1 MNQKERV
8 FVDRNNE
15 YAENE
20 YFVGQKESR
29 FHSNDQQINFQ
40 VESQLS
46 TLSYIF
52 DWITNDQLQELRSQ
66 ILHEIKQIDHNVKT
80 KYITTALSYI
90 LIKNTSGINE
100 TECIQQLLNKF
111 NVKSRKL
118 LKYLRMIK
126 DDGQRDMN
134 KLLQQIQYYQE
145 KVKKYFF
152 GQGQSL
158 LLKLKNPKQTYTQLI
173 EEILETNKQVMIRI
187 FSLQLVKQF
196 CVSKRPSRLVINL
209 GYLAFQIQSI
219 YILPGEY
226 ARIFRISINS
236 LRHFSKGLINL
247 LYQFVLRI
255 TGQAIEVQLKS
266 CERSPQI
273 SQTIMNEGE
282 FKKSPE
288 DTSLS
293 EPNIEIE
300 GYKLLIIRKLINDF
314 TTYQFLFIDTEEED
328 ELINECQEI
337 LNFSTNNKE

>member
-8 FVDRNNE
+8 FVERNNE

-29 FHSNDQQINFQ
+29 FHSNDQQINIQ

-66 ILHEIKQIDHNVKT
+66 ILHQIKLLDQNVKT

-126 DDGQRDMN
+126 DDSQRDMN
-134 KLLQQIQYYQE
+134 KLLQQVQYYQE
-145 KVKKYFF
+145 KVRKYFF

-158 LLKLKNPKQTYTQLI
+158 LLKLKKPKQTYTQLI

-209 GYLAFQIQSI
+209 GYFAFQIQSI

-255 TGQAIEVQLKS
+255 TGQGIEAQFKS

-288 DTSLS
+288 DTSVS
-293 EPNIEIE
+293 EPSIEIE
-300 GYKLLIIRKLINDF
+300 GFKLLIIRKLINEF
-314 TTYQFLFIDTEEED
+314 STYQFLFADTEEED
-328 ELINECQEI
+328 ELFNECQEI
-337 LNFSTNNKE
+337 LNFSTNDNV

>member
-1 MNQKERV
+1 MNQKEYV
-8 FVDRNNE
+8 FLERNNE
-15 YAENE
+15 YVENE

-29 FHSNDQQINFQ
+29 FHSNDQQINIQ

-66 ILHEIKQIDHNVKT
+66 ILHQIKLLDQNVKT

-145 KVKKYFF
+145 KVRKYFF

-158 LLKLKNPKQTYTQLI
+158 LLKLKKPNQTYTQLI

-209 GYLAFQIQSI
+209 GYFAFQIQSI

-236 LRHFSKGLINL
+236 LRHFSKGLINI

-255 TGQAIEVQLKS
+255 TGQGIETQFKS

-282 FKKSPE
+282 LKKSPE
-288 DTSLS
+288 DTSVS

-300 GYKLLIIRKLINDF
+300 GFKLLIIRKLINEF
-314 TTYQFLFIDTEEED
+314 SIYQFLFVDTEEED
-328 ELINECQEI
+328 ELFNECQEI
-337 LNFSTNNKE
+337 LNFSINDKV

>member
-8 FVDRNNE
+8 FVDKSNQ

-29 FHSNDQQINFQ
+29 FHSNDQQIIIQ

-52 DWITNDQLQELRSQ
+52 DWISNDHLQELRSQ
-66 ILHEIKQIDHNVKT
+66 ILHQIKQLDQNVKT
-80 KYITTALSYI
+80 KYITTALAYI

-118 LKYLRMIK
+118 LKYLRIIK

-145 KVKKYFF
+145 KVRKYLF

-158 LLKLKNPKQTYTQLI
+158 LLKLKKPKQTYTQLI
-173 EEILETNKQVMIRI
+173 EEILEINKSLMIRI

-209 GYLAFQIQSI
+209 GYFAFQVQQI

-255 TGQAIEVQLKS
+255 TGQGIEGQLKFY
-266 CERSPQI
+266 ERSPQI

-288 DTSLS
+288 DTSIS
-293 EPNIEIE
+293 EPSIEIE
-300 GYKLLIIRKLINDF
+300 GYKLLIIRKLINEF
-314 TTYQFLFIDTEEED
+314 STYQFLFVDTEEED
-328 ELINECQEI
+328 ELFNECQEI
-337 LNFSTNNKE
+337 LNYSVNLKE

>member
-1 MNQKERV
+1 MNQKEYV
-8 FVDRNNE
+8 FLERNNE

-29 FHSNDQQINFQ
+29 FHSNDQQINIQ

-66 ILHEIKQIDHNVKT
+66 ILHQIKLLDQNVKT

-145 KVKKYFF
+145 KVRKYFF

-158 LLKLKNPKQTYTQLI
+158 LLKLKKPNQTYTQLI

-209 GYLAFQIQSI
+209 GYFAFQIQSI

-236 LRHFSKGLINL
+236 LRHFSKGLINI

-255 TGQAIEVQLKS
+255 TGQGIETQFKS
-266 CERSPQI
+266 CERSSQI

-288 DTSLS
+288 DTSVS

-300 GYKLLIIRKLINDF
+300 GFKLLIIRKLINEF
-314 TTYQFLFIDTEEED
+314 SIYQFLFVDTEEED
-328 ELINECQEI
+328 ELFNECQEI
-337 LNFSTNNKE
+337 LNFSTNDKV

>member
-1 MNQKERV
+1 MNQKDRV
-8 FVDRNNE
+8 FVEKKNE

-29 FHSNDQQINFQ
+29 FHSNDQQINIQ

-52 DWITNDQLQELRSQ
+52 DWITNDHLQELRSQ
-66 ILHEIKQIDHNVKT
+66 ILHQIKQLDQNVKT
-80 KYITTALSYI
+80 KYIITALSYI

-100 TECIQQLLNKF
+100 TECIQQLLNMF

-118 LKYLRMIK
+118 LKYLRIIK

-145 KVKKYFF
+145 KVRKYLF
-152 GQGQSL
+152 GQGQPL
-158 LLKLKNPKQTYTQLI
+158 LLKLKKPKQTYTQLI
-173 EEILETNKQVMIRI
+173 EEILETNKLFMIRI
-187 FSLQLVKQF
+187 FSLQQVKQF

-209 GYLAFQIQSI
+209 GYFAFQVQQI

-226 ARIFRISINS
+226 TKIFRISINS
-236 LRHFSKGLINL
+236 LRHFSKGLLNL
-247 LYQFVLRI
+247 LYQFILRI
-255 TGQAIEVQLKS
+255 TGQGIEGQLKYND
-266 CERSPQI
+266 RSSQI

-282 FKKSPE
+282 FKNSPE
-288 DTSLS
+288 DTSIS

-300 GYKLLIIRKLINDF
+300 GFKLFIIRKLINEF
-314 TTYQFLFIDTEEED
+314 STYQFLFVDTEEED
-328 ELINECQEI
+328 QLFNEYQEI
-337 LNFSTNNKE
+337 LNFSTIQKE